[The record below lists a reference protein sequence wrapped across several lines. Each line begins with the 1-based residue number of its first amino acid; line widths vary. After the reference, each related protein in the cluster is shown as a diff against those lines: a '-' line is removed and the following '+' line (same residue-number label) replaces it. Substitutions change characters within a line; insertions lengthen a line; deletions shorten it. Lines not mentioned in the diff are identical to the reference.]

1 MITYEVKLKKIGEMT
16 TLPDSQRLF
25 GFLINSSK
33 KYCSEGEIS
42 TFVKKVREQEEKCM
56 ISSVFPTGY
65 YPTPKGFIMWKLEYK
80 LEKNQQEIKKIE
92 EKQMI
97 LKEKSETIAQEL
109 INKKNKK
116 KDKNNGLNKEDKK
129 KLNKDIS
136 HLKSRLEKI
145 KNDFNN
151 LSANINNLSV
161 KNIYG
166 TIKNMDFIEKN
177 QLNDLLKIREEID
190 VKSLKNF
197 EYIKRNQTFIQKFR
211 LENQIKE
218 LPGIPNVAYSLPIL
232 SFTNK
237 VGEVQKEFSF
247 FVKVEKESCISKC
260 LERMKKNLD
269 KHEIPCF
276 LGGKGSSGY
285 NEYQIHCIEKL
296 NESEDKEHYAM
307 SNANYLNMGVLLP
320 DFDRIDAKNSMMDIH
335 TSDRKPFE
343 IENEIPKI
351 ISFVT
356 EGSVIKTKED
366 KIDIY
371 KVGKSI
377 DNSKYNLLYRKNA
390 IIFGNS
396 YLVKLEV

>member
-1 MITYEVKLKKIGEMT
+1 MITYEVRLKKIGAMT

-25 GFLINSSK
+25 GFLINNSK

-42 TFVKKVREQEEKCM
+42 TFVKKVREQKEKCI

-65 YPTPKGFIMWKLEYK
+65 YPTPKGFIMQKLEYN
-80 LEKNQQEIKKIE
+80 LEKNQQEIKKLE
-92 EKQMI
+92 EKYESI
-97 LKEKSETIAQEL
+97 V
-109 INKKNKK
+109 KKVQK
-116 KDKNNGLNKEDKK
+116 LEDKK
-129 KLNKDIS
+129 KSNEDTTDLRS
-136 HLKSRLEKI
+136 QLKKI
-145 KNDFNN
+145 KREFNDLFT
-151 LSANINNLSV
+151 SINNLSV
-161 KNIYG
+161 KNIYE
-166 TIKNMDFIEKN
+166 TIKNMDFVEKN
-177 QLNDLLKIREEID
+177 QLNKLLKLGENREKID
-190 VKSLKNF
+190 VKNLKEF
-197 EYIKRNQTFIQKFR
+197 EYIKKNQTFIQKFR

-237 VGEVQKEFSF
+237 VGDVQKEFSF

-260 LERMKKNLD
+260 LEKMKKILD
-269 KHEIPCF
+269 KYEIPCF

-285 NEYQIHCIEKL
+285 NEYRIHCIEKL
-296 NESEDKEHYAM
+296 NETENKEYH
-307 SNANYLNMGVLLP
+307 ANINRIYLNMGVLLP
-320 DFDRIDAKNSMMDIH
+320 DFDKIDVKNSMMDIY

-343 IENEIPKI
+343 IENEISKI

-366 KIDIY
+366 KTDIY

-377 DNSKYNLLYRKNA
+377 DNSKYNPLYKKNA

>member
-42 TFVKKVREQEEKCM
+42 AFVKKVREQEEKCM

-65 YPTPKGFIMWKLEYK
+65 YPTPKGFIMQKLEYS
-80 LEKNQQEIKKIE
+80 LEKNQQEIKKLE
-92 EKQMI
+92 EKYESIVKKVQK
-97 LKEKSETIAQEL
+97 LEDKKESNEDPTV
-109 INKKNKK
+109 KKVQK
-116 KDKNNGLNKEDKK
+116 LEDKK

-136 HLKSRLEKI
+136 YSKSRLKKI

-161 KNIYG
+161 KNIYE
-166 TIKNMDFIEKN
+166 TIKNMDFIEKS
-177 QLNDLLKIREEID
+177 QLNDLLKIREKID

-377 DNSKYNLLYRKNA
+377 DNSKYNPLYRKNA

>member
-33 KYCSEGEIS
+33 KYCSESEIS

-109 INKKNKK
+109 INKKNTK

-136 HLKSRLEKI
+136 HLESRLEKI

-177 QLNDLLKIREEID
+177 QLNDLLKIREKID
-190 VKSLKNF
+190 VKALNKF
-197 EYIKRNQTFIQKFR
+197 KYIKKSQTFIQKFR

-237 VGEVQKEFSF
+237 VGDVQKNFSF
-247 FVKVEKESCISKC
+247 FVKVEKGSCISKC

-296 NESEDKEHYAM
+296 NESENKEYYATDNT
-307 SNANYLNMGVLLP
+307 SYLNMGVLLP
-320 DFDRIDAKNSMMDIH
+320 DFDKIDAENSVLDIY

-343 IENEIPKI
+343 IENDISKI
-351 ISFVT
+351 ISFIT
-356 EGSVIKTKED
+356 AGSVIKIKED
-366 KIDIY
+366 KTDLY

-377 DNSKYNLLYRKNA
+377 DNSRYNPLYRKNA

-396 YLVKLEV
+396 YFVKLEV

>member
-42 TFVKKVREQEEKCM
+42 AFVKKVREQEEKCM

-65 YPTPKGFIMWKLEYK
+65 YPTPKGFIMQKLEYS
-80 LEKNQQEIKKIE
+80 LEKNQQEIKK
-92 EKQMI
+92 
-97 LKEKSETIAQEL
+97 LKEKYESIV
-109 INKKNKK
+109 KKVQK
-116 KDKNNGLNKEDKK
+116 LEDKK

-136 HLKSRLEKI
+136 YSKSRLKKI

-161 KNIYG
+161 KNIYE
-166 TIKNMDFIEKN
+166 TIKNMDFIEKS
-177 QLNDLLKIREEID
+177 QLNDLLKIREKID

-377 DNSKYNLLYRKNA
+377 DNSKYNPLYRKNA

>member
-42 TFVKKVREQEEKCM
+42 AFVKKVREQEEKCM

-65 YPTPKGFIMWKLEYK
+65 YPTPKGFIMQKLEYS
-80 LEKNQQEIKKIE
+80 LEKNQQEIKKLE
-92 EKQMI
+92 EKYESIVKKVQK
-97 LKEKSETIAQEL
+97 LEDKKESNEDPTV
-109 INKKNKK
+109 KKVQK
-116 KDKNNGLNKEDKK
+116 LEDKK

-136 HLKSRLEKI
+136 YSKSRLKKI

-161 KNIYG
+161 KNIYE
-166 TIKNMDFIEKN
+166 TIKNMDFIEKS
-177 QLNDLLKIREEID
+177 QLNDLLKIREKID
-190 VKSLKNF
+190 VKSLKKF

-377 DNSKYNLLYRKNA
+377 DNSKYNPLYRKNA

>member
-33 KYCSEGEIS
+33 KYCSESEIS

-190 VKSLKNF
+190 VKSLKNL

-377 DNSKYNLLYRKNA
+377 DNSKYNPLYRKNA

>member
-33 KYCSEGEIS
+33 KYCSEEEIS
-42 TFVKKVREQEEKCM
+42 AFVKGVREQKAKCM

-65 YPTPKGFIMWKLEYK
+65 YPTPKGFIIQKLEYK
-80 LEKNQQEIKKIE
+80 LE
-92 EKQMI
+92 
-97 LKEKSETIAQEL
+97 
-109 INKKNKK
+109 
-116 KDKNNGLNKEDKK
+116 
-129 KLNKDIS
+129 
-136 HLKSRLEKI
+136 
-145 KNDFNN
+145 
-151 LSANINNLSV
+151 SA
-161 KNIYG
+161 KNIYEI
-166 TIKNMDFIEKN
+166 IKNMDFVEKN
-177 QLNDLLKIREEID
+177 QLNKLLKLGENREKID
-190 VKSLKNF
+190 VKNLKEF
-197 EYIKRNQTFIQKFR
+197 EYIKKNQTFIQKFR

-237 VGEVQKEFSF
+237 VGDVQKEFSF

-260 LERMKKNLD
+260 LEKMKKILD
-269 KHEIPCF
+269 KYEIPCF

-285 NEYQIHCIEKL
+285 NEYRIHCIEKL
-296 NESEDKEHYAM
+296 NETENKEYH
-307 SNANYLNMGVLLP
+307 ANINKIYLNMGVLLP
-320 DFDRIDAKNSMMDIH
+320 DFDKIDVKNSMMDIY

-343 IENEIPKI
+343 IENEISKI

-366 KIDIY
+366 KTDIY

-377 DNSKYNLLYRKNA
+377 DNSKYNPLYKKNA

>member
-42 TFVKKVREQEEKCM
+42 AFVKKVREQEEKCM

-65 YPTPKGFIMWKLEYK
+65 YPTPKGFIMQKLEYS
-80 LEKNQQEIKKIE
+80 LEKNQQEIKKLE
-92 EKQMI
+92 EKYESIVKKVQK
-97 LKEKSETIAQEL
+97 LEDKKESNEDPTV
-109 INKKNKK
+109 KKVQK
-116 KDKNNGLNKEDKK
+116 LEDKK

-136 HLKSRLEKI
+136 YSKSRLKKI

-161 KNIYG
+161 KNIYE
-166 TIKNMDFIEKN
+166 TIKNMDFIEKS
-177 QLNDLLKIREEID
+177 QLNDLLKIREKID

-366 KIDIY
+366 KTDIY

-377 DNSKYNLLYRKNA
+377 DNSKYNPLYKKNA

>member
-65 YPTPKGFIMWKLEYK
+65 YPTPKGFIMQKLEYS
-80 LEKNQQEIKKIE
+80 LEKNQQEIKKLE
-92 EKQMI
+92 EKYESI
-97 LKEKSETIAQEL
+97 V
-109 INKKNKK
+109 KKVQK
-116 KDKNNGLNKEDKK
+116 LEDKK
-129 KLNKDIS
+129 ESNEDPTVKKVQKLEDKKESNEDTTN
-136 HLKSRLEKI
+136 LKSQLKKI

-161 KNIYG
+161 KNIYE
-166 TIKNMDFIEKN
+166 TIKNMDFIEKS
-177 QLNDLLKIREEID
+177 QLNDLLKIREKID
-190 VKSLKNF
+190 VKSLKKF

-377 DNSKYNLLYRKNA
+377 DNSKYNPLYRKNA

>member
-42 TFVKKVREQEEKCM
+42 AFVKKVREQEEKCM

-65 YPTPKGFIMWKLEYK
+65 YPTPKGFIMQKLEYS

-190 VKSLKNF
+190 VKSLKNL

-377 DNSKYNLLYRKNA
+377 DNSKYNPLYRKNA

>member
-42 TFVKKVREQEEKCM
+42 AFVKKVREQEEKCM

-65 YPTPKGFIMWKLEYK
+65 YPTPKGFIMQKLEYS
-80 LEKNQQEIKKIE
+80 LEKNQQEIKKLE
-92 EKQMI
+92 EKYESI
-97 LKEKSETIAQEL
+97 V
-109 INKKNKK
+109 KKVQK
-116 KDKNNGLNKEDKK
+116 LEDKK

-136 HLKSRLEKI
+136 YSKSRLKKI

-161 KNIYG
+161 KNIYE
-166 TIKNMDFIEKN
+166 TIKNMDFIEKS
-177 QLNDLLKIREEID
+177 QLNDLLKIREKID

-377 DNSKYNLLYRKNA
+377 DNSKYNPLYRKNA